1 MILRW
6 KALVKLATVALKA
19 LPTHHPAITPEFLA
33 AICVVE
39 SGGDTFAVGDHG
51 AAVGIAQF
59 HPPTFYRFAERGSG
73 DSRRSAPCSMLA
85 LVHECSHAMRRRYD
99 VAIVNHRRFLMRVAA
114 NYHNSGR
121 LTGRESA
128 YVRRVFAVMAEHAK
142 GKR

>member
-73 DSRRSAPCSMLA
+73 DSRVTQERAAGEQGFHGPQ
-85 LVHECSHAMRRRYD
+85 RRGE
-99 VAIVNHRRFLMRVAA
+99 IRRQ
-114 NYHNSGR
+114 
-121 LTGRESA
+121 
-128 YVRRVFAVMAEHAK
+128 
-142 GKR
+142 